1 MVATDNRSAC
11 EFQSGLASS
20 RRAMKTAERENCW
33 TASNRADGAGGQNTP
48 SLIASGWKQ
57 EKLQHRGKCFLLT
70 SPSIERICH
79 PGRSRRLDAQVPRN
93 GRALSDARFKKA
105 VERGKVL
112 GAFDNAVR
120 TKPLARYWWHRSC
133 VGLSRDT
140 RRCSS

>member
-1 MVATDNRSAC
+1 M
-11 EFQSGLASS
+11 LKS
-20 RRAMKTAERENCW
+20 RETVERYR
-33 TASNRADGAGGQNTP
+33 TRV
-48 SLIASGWKQ
+48 L
-57 EKLQHRGKCFLLT
+57 R
-70 SPSIERICH
+70 
-79 PGRSRRLDAQVPRN
+79 
-93 GRALSDARFKKA
+93 KA